1 MSLNMYN
8 FRQKSITP
16 IFTLQHKFTSNCE
29 NSTVILDLIQR
40 TKDAV
45 RELDNLQYRRMK
57 KILMAETPSEEQGG
71 LNGPDDSISM
81 DSSSQVKGGNYG

>member
-1 MSLNMYN
+1 M
-8 FRQKSITP
+8 
-16 IFTLQHKFTSNCE
+16 
-29 NSTVILDLIQR
+29 ILDLIQR

-81 DSSSQVKGGNYG
+81 DSSSQVKGGNCG